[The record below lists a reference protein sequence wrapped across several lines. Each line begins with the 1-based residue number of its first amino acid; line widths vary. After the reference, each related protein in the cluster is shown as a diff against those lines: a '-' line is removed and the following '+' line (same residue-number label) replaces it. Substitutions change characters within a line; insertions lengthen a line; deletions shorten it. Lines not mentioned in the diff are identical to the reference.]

1 MSDLKKS
8 VMIFNMASHFIVVNP
23 IISSSPLYPHK
34 DWNGVG
40 MFRLKDL
47 FLWETAVSLCQFQK
61 DDGITRTPHPLQ
73 VQVLPQEQLWAPPV
87 QVQLDPQSQAMIG
100 ER

>member
-1 MSDLKKS
+1 
-8 VMIFNMASHFIVVNP
+8 
-23 IISSSPLYPHK
+23 
-34 DWNGVG
+34 

-47 FLWETAVSLCQFQK
+47 FLWETAVSLGQSQK
-61 DDGITRTPHPLQ
+61 EDSVTHTPHPLQ

-87 QVQLDPQSQAMIG
+87 QVQLDPQSQAMVG